1 MQLKREFAKGVQ
13 PSARQV
19 CEGKVLNK
27 IKMKVKKQNNFKV
40 KENSRYPGTVESPQW
55 NKHEKL

>member
-1 MQLKREFAKGVQ
+1 MQ
-13 PSARQV
+13 PSEQQV
-19 CEGKVLNK
+19 CERKSP
-27 IKMKVKKQNNFKV
+27 KQNKNESKIIKNFKV

>member
-1 MQLKREFAKGVQ
+1 
-13 PSARQV
+13 
-19 CEGKVLNK
+19 
-27 IKMKVKKQNNFKV
+27 MKVKKQNNFKV